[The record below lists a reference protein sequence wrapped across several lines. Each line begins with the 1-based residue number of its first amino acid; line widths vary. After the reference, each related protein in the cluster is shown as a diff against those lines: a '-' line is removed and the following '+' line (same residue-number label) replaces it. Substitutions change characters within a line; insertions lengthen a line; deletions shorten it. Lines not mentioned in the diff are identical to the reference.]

1 MKNIIEYFDNI
12 LDTEGYDAWEEA
24 NARAWE
30 LYERDDDSFIAWAAA
45 EGIDLEASRPL
56 LRHETPYLSSWV
68 WDNLDE

>member
-12 LDTEGYDAWEEA
+12 LDTEGYDAWDEA
-24 NARAWE
+24 NAMAWE
-30 LYERDDDSFIAWAAA
+30 LYERDDDSFIAWAEA

-56 LRHETPYLSSWV
+56 LRSEVPYLSSWV